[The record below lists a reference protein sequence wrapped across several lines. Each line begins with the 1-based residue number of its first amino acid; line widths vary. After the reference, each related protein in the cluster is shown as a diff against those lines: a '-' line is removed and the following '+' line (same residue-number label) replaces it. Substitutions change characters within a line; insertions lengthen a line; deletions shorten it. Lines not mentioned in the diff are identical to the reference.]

1 MNPEPKGFVQTP
13 NNARLSDL
21 LPNSAQATLTLTGCS
36 AYKVMGSWCLLS
48 QRQITAFHIHSL
60 PLDSPRQERVQPLS
74 HQRPAPPRILNI
86 PLQITLSPTEQED
99 NGSNLLLT
107 GKATGDSSPM
117 STAFCRLPPS
127 PEQPHPVRHGLV
139 WPRLEAPL
147 PCAGDNAS
155 RVAGPSPQ
163 PS

>member
-86 PLQITLSPTEQED
+86 PYRLPFPRLSKKTMEVICYSQERQRGTPPQCRPLFAAYPLPLSSPTRY
-99 NGSNLLLT
+99 GMAWS
-107 GKATGDSSPM
+107 GPGW
-117 STAFCRLPPS
+117 R
-127 PEQPHPVRHGLV
+127 
-139 WPRLEAPL
+139 PRCHVPGTMR
-147 PCAGDNAS
+147 AG
-155 RVAGPSPQ
+155 
-163 PS
+163 